1 MSSLH
6 AWPVVGIN
14 TEHQLLAESYFWPD
28 QNLSSLWILHE
39 ETSKFEKCKP
49 MYLSTEKKSTNLKIK
64 SGFDIAM

>member
-1 MSSLH
+1 M
-6 AWPVVGIN
+6 
-14 TEHQLLAESYFWPD
+14 
-28 QNLSSLWILHE
+28 HE

>member
-1 MSSLH
+1 MQYVFIACTTSC
-6 AWPVVGIN
+6 WY
-14 TEHQLLAESYFWPD
+14 AESYFWPD
-28 QNLSSLWILHE
+28 QNLFSLWILHE